1 MSGKLN
7 AGEEAMKC
15 EFEVGDGVVV
25 VDQEV
30 PRALLVSPETGPSH
44 SYSQPRGLR

>member
-1 MSGKLN
+1 
-7 AGEEAMKC
+7 MKC